1 MYILLSLSRHCST
14 LLWHMKGV
22 YSSLLMTLSN
32 RESPSIQISSSMK
45 IKSWLCGK
53 TCLYFSLFWG
63 LLYITRGSPSLEIFS
78 QLKPLQWS
86 SCGGSRLRGRKPT
99 TWLDCSAFAWSLS
112 SSSSPLSLS
121 LSSSSLPSN
130 FVLHKK
136 ALNDIPVWHITY
148 CRPSKP
154 LSARGRRSK
163 SQQGSINFFVH
174 PQILGRVR

>member
-1 MYILLSLSRHCST
+1 MYILLSLSTLFYTFMTHERCTPHCWWHSPIENLHPFRYQVQWKSKADCVGRPVFTFHCFGVFST
-14 LLWHMKGV
+14 
-22 YSSLLMTLSN
+22 S
-32 RESPSIQISSSMK
+32 
-45 IKSWLCGK
+45 CG
-53 TCLYFSLFWG
+53 G
-63 LLYITRGSPSLEIFS
+63 LHLFS

-154 LSARGRRSK
+154 SKLSARGRRSK